1 MQVINYLFV
10 AVISAFIGMFMMA
23 WYDLD
28 HPITK
33 EKKHETVNIEN
44 NYYLKEIASKVS
56 FRIACWGNHGEHLG
70 RGEQVKKM
78 IKDFHYLKMNNT
90 GQPAH
95 PLYLPA
101 SLQPIPW

>member
-44 NYYLKEIASKVS
+44 NYYIQHDENYILMPAPPYHPNFLPLKTS
-56 FRIACWGNHGEHLG
+56 
-70 RGEQVKKM
+70 
-78 IKDFHYLKMNNT
+78 
-90 GQPAH
+90 
-95 PLYLPA
+95 
-101 SLQPIPW
+101 